1 MNLRLEIHIFMIYIN
16 KCMSKDIKTNR
27 MQIFS
32 ALEVANLCG
41 VVNQTAINWIKN
53 GHLKAFNTPGG
64 QYRIYRD
71 DLVSFVIERGMR
83 IPEELQNDVNP
94 GANWKTVLI
103 VDDDIALNNAI
114 KTYLQKNLSNMNI
127 LQSFDGFDAGAQLV
141 EKKPGFVILDIALP
155 GVDGQEICKRI
166 KTDPAFGKPYVI
178 IITALEDPSLE
189 DEFIQ
194 MGADRFLRKPI
205 ALPEFV
211 NVINEAID
219 LSISS

>member
-1 MNLRLEIHIFMIYIN
+1 
-16 KCMSKDIKTNR
+16 MSKDIKTNR

-189 DEFIQ
+189 DEFTQ